1 MRDEY
6 DFSKGEKNPYVKAEK
21 QVVTMRLDA
30 EIVRYFKELA
40 VEFKLPYQTLMNSC
54 LADCVRQQRKPWTTW
69 K

>member
-1 MRDEY
+1 MREEY

-30 EIVRYFKELA
+30 EIVRYFKALA
-40 VEFKLPYQTLMNSC
+40 VECKLPYQTLMNSC
-54 LADCVRQQRKPWTTW
+54 LADCVRQRRKPWTTW